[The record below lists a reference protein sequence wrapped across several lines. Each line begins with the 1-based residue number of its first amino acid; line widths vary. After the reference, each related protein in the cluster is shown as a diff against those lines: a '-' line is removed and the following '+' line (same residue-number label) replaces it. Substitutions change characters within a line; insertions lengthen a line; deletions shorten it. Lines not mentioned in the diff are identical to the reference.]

1 MMRIQAVLQQ
11 FRDLAEGDLQRW
23 IEERWVRPD
32 RDPDGYVFHEV
43 DVARVRLIV
52 ELRHELAID
61 EEALPVVLSLLDE
74 VYRLRA
80 HIKTLCGAI
89 EAQPWEVRSAL
100 VARLAIGAAT
110 GGEAEV
116 APPRGEGSG

>member
-1 MMRIQAVLQQ
+1 MQAVLRQ
-11 FRDLAEGDLQRW
+11 FRDLAEGDLRRW

-32 RDPDGYVFHEV
+32 HDPDGYIFHEV

-52 ELRHELAID
+52 ELRNELAID

-80 HIKTLCGAI
+80 HIKALCNAI

-100 VARLAIGAAT
+100 VARLAIGAAA
-110 GGEAEV
+110 GKEAEV
-116 APPRGEGSG
+116 APPRGETSR